1 MPEITII
8 ELPFNLG
15 LKEPIPGH
23 EPGVKKLPGHLK
35 KYGFHA
41 ALKPTQVIELP
52 APPYSSAFDEA
63 SGVKNVSQIASYATE
78 QTAVLQSELNKNQ
91 FLILLGGDCSI
102 LIGTALALKNTGRYG
117 LFYLDGHTDYM
128 GSFLSET
135 GGAAG
140 MDLAIVT
147 GYGHE
152 NLTNLQNQQPY
163 INQHHV
169 WCVGNREYEETYVN
183 EILSSDIN
191 YVDLNLLRK
200 MGIQACVTS
209 FLNMVEHEM
218 LDGFWI
224 HIDVDVLNDEI
235 MPAVDSRQ
243 PDGLSYV
250 EFNEIL
256 YLLLSHSKATGLQIT
271 ILDPDLDAD
280 GSYTKEF
287 VSNICT
293 TIHSALSHERI

>member
-1 MPEITII
+1 MSEITII
-8 ELPFNLG
+8 EVPFNLG
-15 LKEPIPGH
+15 LKEPAPGH
-23 EPGVKKLPGHLK
+23 EPGVKKLPGHLNK
-35 KYGFHA
+35 HGFHA
-41 ALKPTQVIELP
+41 TLNPTQVLQLP

-63 SGVKNVSQIASYATE
+63 SGVRNVSQIATYATE
-78 QTAVLQSELNKNQ
+78 QAAILQSVLNKNQ

-128 GSFLSET
+128 GSYLSET

-152 NLTNLQNQQPY
+152 NLTNLQNKEPY
-163 INQHHV
+163 FKQNHV
-169 WCVGNREYEETYVN
+169 WCVGNREYDESYVN
-183 EILSSDIN
+183 EILSSHIS
-191 YVDLNLLRK
+191 YIDLHQLRK
-200 MGIQACVTS
+200 EGIKACING
-209 FLNMVEHEM
+209 FLKMVQEEK

-243 PDGLSYV
+243 PDGLSFV

-256 YLLLSHSKATGLQIT
+256 YHLLSNPKATGMQIT
-271 ILDPDLDAD
+271 ILDPDLDTEGKYA
-280 GSYTKEF
+280 KEF
-287 VSNICT
+287 VTNICT